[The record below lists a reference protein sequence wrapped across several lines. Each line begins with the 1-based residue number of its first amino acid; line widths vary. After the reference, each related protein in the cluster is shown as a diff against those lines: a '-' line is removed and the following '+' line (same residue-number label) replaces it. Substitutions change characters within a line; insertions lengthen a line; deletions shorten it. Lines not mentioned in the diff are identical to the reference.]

1 MDFSKSSTG
10 SSLSAVDHTGAP
22 GPDDARKPQKVSALE
37 GRAWKYV
44 IKRAIAKFSADAC
57 TDMAASLTYFGVLAL
72 FPALLALVSILGLV
86 GQAEQTSAALLDLIG
101 QLTDA
106 SLVDTLRE
114 PVEQLASS
122 RAAGWAFA
130 LGLLTALW
138 SASAYVGGF
147 SRAMNRIYGTDEG
160 RSIWKLRPTL
170 LLVTLASVVLVAF
183 IALLLVISGPIARGI
198 GDAIGLGSAA
208 VSVWEIAKW
217 PVVGVL
223 TIALIAMLYYF
234 TPNVKQPKFRWISV
248 GAAVALVSAV
258 VASAGFG
265 LYVAN
270 FSKYEKTYGTIA
282 GVVVLLLWLWIVN
295 LTLLLGAELDSEIE
309 RGRELQAGIQAEEQL
324 QLPPR
329 DTRASLKKR
338 EKVHSMISEGRQLR
352 KTLPLAAEHD
362 GASNT
367 SKFRPVAMIAGAG
380 AVAAG
385 VLTIRKFRRNRA
397 AQRASTT
404 G

>member
-1 MDFSKSSTG
+1 MDYSKSSTG
-10 SSLSAVDHTGAP
+10 SSLSAVDYVGAP
-22 GPDDARKPQKVSALE
+22 GPDDARKPQKVSALK
-37 GRAWKYV
+37 GQAWKYV
-44 IKRAIAKFSADAC
+44 IRRAIAKFSADAC
-57 TDMAASLTYFGVLAL
+57 TDMAASLTYFGVMAL

-101 QLTDA
+101 QLTDD
-106 SLVDTLRE
+106 SLVGTLRE

-122 RAAGWAFA
+122 RAAGWAFT

-160 RSIWKLRPTL
+160 RSIWKIRPTL

-183 IALLLVISGPIARGI
+183 IALLLVISGPIARVI
-198 GDAIGLGSAA
+198 GDAIGLGSEA

-223 TIALIAMLYYF
+223 AIALIAMLYYF

-248 GAAVALVSAV
+248 GAGVALVSAV

-295 LTLLLGAELDSEIE
+295 ITLLFGAELDGEIE
-309 RGRELQAGIQAEEQL
+309 RGRELQAGIKAEEQL

-338 EKVHSMISEGRQLR
+338 EKVNSMISEGRQLR
-352 KTLPLAAEHD
+352 KTLPLAVEHD
-362 GASNT
+362 GANNA
-367 SKFRPVAMIAGAG
+367 SKLRPLALIVGAG

-385 VLTIRKFRRNRA
+385 VLTFRKSRRSRA
-397 AQRASTT
+397 TQRATKT

>member
-1 MDFSKSSTG
+1 MDYSKSLTG
-10 SSLSAVDHTGAP
+10 SSVSAVDYVGAP
-22 GPDDARKPQKVSALE
+22 GPDDARKPQKVSALK
-37 GRAWKYV
+37 GQAWKYV
-44 IKRAIAKFSADAC
+44 IRRAIAKFSADGC
-57 TDMAASLTYFGVLAL
+57 TDMAASLTYFGVMAL

-101 QLTDA
+101 QLTDD
-106 SLVDTLRE
+106 SLVGTLRE

-122 RAAGWAFA
+122 RAAGWAFT

-183 IALLLVISGPIARGI
+183 IALLLVISGPIARVI
-198 GDAIGLGSAA
+198 GDAIGLGSEA

-223 TIALIAMLYYF
+223 AIALIAMLYYF

-248 GAAVALVSAV
+248 GAGVALVSAV

-270 FSKYEKTYGTIA
+270 FSKYEKTYGAIA

-295 LTLLLGAELDSEIE
+295 ITLLFGAELDGEIE
-309 RGRELQAGIQAEEQL
+309 RGRELQAGIKAEEQL

-338 EKVHSMISEGRQLR
+338 EKVNSMISEGRQLR
-352 KTLPLAAEHD
+352 KTLRLAAEDD

-367 SKFRPVAMIAGAG
+367 SKWRPLALIVGAG

-385 VLTIRKFRRNRA
+385 VLTFRKSRRSRA
-397 AQRASTT
+397 AQRATKN